1 VTGRLS
7 VVVPFEPN
15 EHGEAVHMF
24 AFMCFSSC
32 VGSLNRKPCH
42 IIFSLE
48 LGGQVIGRQTID
60 IRVCACPGRDKRSE
74 LSPNPRKHQEST
86 AAEGDETPPLPQ
98 GTDVLREDSR
108 HELSDCD
115 RSVILSYSAKRV
127 KLEDDDDD
135 SKIYYVPVKGRKN
148 YNMLLKMAESLALI
162 EHVSQF
168 NPKYLDQFRYLL
180 QFIMFQLILVF
191 LLQR

>member
-48 LGGQVIGRQTID
+48 LG
-60 IRVCACPGRDKRSE
+60 S
-74 LSPNPRKHQEST
+74 
-86 AAEGDETPPLPQ
+86 
-98 GTDVLREDSR
+98 
-108 HELSDCD
+108 
-115 RSVILSYSAKRV
+115 
-127 KLEDDDDD
+127 
-135 SKIYYVPVKGRKN
+135 
-148 YNMLLKMAESLALI
+148 SLAIRPQCGHNCDCRNLCNVDM
-162 EHVSQF
+162 VSF
-168 NPKYLDQFRYLL
+168 VVAK
-180 QFIMFQLILVF
+180 
-191 LLQR
+191 